1 MTKYLIK
8 EKDFVEKLNTIKKQ
22 MEELTKSG
30 DLVLDGSLNY
40 LFATGGK
47 MVRPSLM
54 LIGSMFS
61 KKSKKNQ
68 DIIIDVAT
76 AIEAIH
82 LATLVHDDVI
92 DQSDMRRN
100 QLSVQAKYG
109 QSYAVYMGD
118 YLLSQCFLMLSHL
131 DLDKEVFTRIAKCV
145 NQICLGDMKQ
155 HQMKFDLNITLDMY
169 LRMVSK
175 KTAALISLSLAAGS
189 YLSKASDETSKLLG
203 KIGYEIGM
211 IFQLVDDLLDYEGD
225 KNVVGKDVQMDVIKG
240 YYSSPIIFA
249 LQSDTEYASQL
260 RVILSKEL
268 TEEDFEEIYKI
279 VIATESIKKT
289 RELVQRYYK
298 RVQDLIVKLPNGKG
312 KDYLNELIPKLVN
325 RVM

>member
-1 MTKYLIK
+1 MTKYLII
-8 EKDFVEKLNTIKKQ
+8 EKDFTDKLDIIKKQ

-30 DLVLDGSLNY
+30 DQVLDGSLNY

-47 MVRPSLM
+47 MIRPSLL
-54 LIGSMFS
+54 LIGSMFG
-61 KKSKKNQ
+61 KKTKKNQ
-68 DIIIDVAT
+68 EIILDVAT
-76 AIEAIH
+76 AIESIH
-82 LATLVHDDVI
+82 LATLVHDDII

-100 QLSVQAKYG
+100 QLSIQAKYG

-131 DLDKEVFTRIAKCV
+131 DLDKEVFTRVAKTV

-155 HQMKFDLNITLDMY
+155 HQMKFDLDITLDMY

-175 KTAALISLSLAAGS
+175 KTAALISMSLAAGG
-189 YLSKASDETSKLLG
+189 YLSKASEETSKLLG

-225 KNVVGKDVQMDVIKG
+225 QQVVGKDVQMDVIKG
-240 YYSSPIIFA
+240 YYSSPIIYA
-249 LQSDTEYASQL
+249 LQSDTEQASHL
-260 RVILSKEL
+260 KKLLSREL
-268 TEEDFEEIYKI
+268 NELDFEEIYSI
-279 VIATESIKKT
+279 VVSTQSIEKT
-289 RELVQRYYK
+289 KELVQRYHT
-298 RVQDLIVKLPNGKG
+298 RARDLILKLPNGKG